1 MPLRTRI
8 IILVSAGIL
17 LIGVISL
24 AIVFKSKKKT
34 PAPAPQVENTVID
47 QNNVETAVKVGVDPV
62 QVPKT
67 AKVAPP
73 TTAQQEEITV
83 KNLARVFVERYHTY
97 SSENNYQNIR
107 DVQDLVTRTFW
118 GKISA
123 PLSSQIAPASF
134 VSLTTEVLSISS
146 VEVKRESA
154 SVTLRVKKTSF
165 SNNETRESYGEYYIN
180 LIKSGKEWLVS
191 SESGK

>member
-8 IILVSAGIL
+8 IIFVSAGL
-17 LIGVISL
+17 LVIGLISL
-24 AIVFKSKKKT
+24 VIILKPKKNNS
-34 PAPAPQVENTVID
+34 PAAPQAQNTVID
-47 QNNVETAVKVGVDPV
+47 QENVETAVKVGVDPV

-67 AKVAPP
+67 AKVSPP

-107 DVQDLVTRTFW
+107 DVQDLVTRSFW
-118 GKISA
+118 AKIST
-123 PLSSQIAPASF
+123 PLSGQPAPASF

-146 VEVKRESA
+146 VEVKKDSA
-154 SVTLRVKKTSF
+154 NVTLKVKKTSVT
-165 SNNETRESYGEYYIN
+165 NGETKESYGDYYIN
-180 LIKSGKEWLVS
+180 LLKVGKEWLVS